1 MSPRLI
7 ITASC
12 PRADDT
18 LELDDVLSSVC
29 LYAFIIVSI
38 WLWAGLFRESTDL
51 SQTFPLLGP

>member
-7 ITASC
+7 ITVSC
-12 PRADDT
+12 PRVDDT

-38 WLWAGLFRESTDL
+38 WLWADL
-51 SQTFPLLGP
+51 TQTFPLLGP